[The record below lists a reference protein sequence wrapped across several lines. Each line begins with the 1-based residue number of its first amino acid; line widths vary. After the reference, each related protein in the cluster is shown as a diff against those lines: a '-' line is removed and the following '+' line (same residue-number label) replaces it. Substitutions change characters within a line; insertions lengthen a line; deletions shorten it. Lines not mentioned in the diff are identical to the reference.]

1 MDSGATDPAKKIA
14 QMTND
19 HHKPEH
25 QRPGSEAAPS
35 AHGAASQTPPMDDA
49 LVEKVARAIDNT
61 DVGYTIQL
69 TRLVD
74 DEATYTLT
82 FSDGRQTRTFSEAR
96 DARAEAEAALS
107 SARARAAIQ
116 AVQEAQWRPI
126 ETAPRDGTFIL
137 VALTGREDGAEVV
150 EAYWPKDADDWW
162 LASTSPGDWIGDA
175 IHEVMHGTITH
186 WMPLPSFPKEGDNG

>member
-1 MDSGATDPAKKIA
+1 
-14 QMTND
+14 
-19 HHKPEH
+19 
-25 QRPGSEAAPS
+25 
-35 AHGAASQTPPMDDA
+35 MDDA

-82 FSDGRQTRTFSEAR
+82 FSDGRQTRTFSEAS

-116 AVQEAQWRPI
+116 AVQEAQWPH
-126 ETAPRDGTFIL
+126 ASP
-137 VALTGREDGAEVV
+137 EDAKGGWTISPSHLQRVQAAV
-150 EAYWPKDADDWW
+150 EAAN
-162 LASTSPGDWIGDA
+162 IGYPQWEEIEA
-175 IHEVMHGTITH
+175 ILLFQAG
-186 WMPLPSFPKEGDNG
+186 MPLPSFPKEGDNG